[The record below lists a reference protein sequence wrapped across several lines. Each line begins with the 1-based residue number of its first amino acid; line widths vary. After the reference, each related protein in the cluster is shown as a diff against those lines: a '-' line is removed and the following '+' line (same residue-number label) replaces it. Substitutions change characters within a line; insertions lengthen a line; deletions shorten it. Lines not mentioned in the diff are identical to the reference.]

1 MCRRDITRVCL
12 GRPAAGPTAC
22 HAPPSPTD
30 VPPPT
35 HSLHCSMAAQV
46 KYIWPIQQAVTDFGA
61 QRKRLK
67 LVRQQLGWRLLGCD
81 LLECFEE

>member
-1 MCRRDITRVCL
+1 
-12 GRPAAGPTAC
+12 
-22 HAPPSPTD
+22 
-30 VPPPT
+30 
-35 HSLHCSMAAQV
+35 MAAQV